1 MFEDN
6 LNQNIARPELLQIAE
21 SVAREKSI
29 DQNIVIEAMEQA
41 IQSAA
46 KRKYGQELEIRAG
59 INKKSGEIEIARVLK
74 VVEVVENKATEI
86 TLKEGQKRDGSARIG
101 DYFYDPLPP
110 IELGR
115 VAAQTAKQVIVQKV
129 RDAEREKQYEEFKDR
144 VGEVVNGLVKRIEYG
159 NVIVD
164 LGRGEAF
171 IRRDD
176 VIPRETFRPGDRIR
190 SWISEVKKEQRGPQ
204 IYLSRTA
211 NEFMTKLF
219 TQEVPEIYDGIIQ
232 IISVARDPG
241 SRAKISV
248 LSKDNSIDPVGACVG
263 MRGSRVQAVVAELQN
278 EKIDIIP
285 FSEDVPTYLVNALA
299 PAEVTKVV
307 MDEEEKKVEIVVPDD
322 QLSLAIGR
330 RGQNVRLACQL
341 TGWDIDILTEGS
353 ESDRRQ
359 KEMSNISQ
367 LFIDKLNVDEV
378 IAQVLVTEGFSSL
391 EAVAYV
397 PIEDLVEIEG
407 FDEKIAEELRERAL
421 ISLKEEE
428 ESLNKDISKMG
439 INKELIEFEGLS
451 LAILVKLGNADVKTI
466 NDLAD
471 LSSDELKEVLEEIT
485 LTSKEADEI
494 IMKARSSWF
503 DDEKEENNE

>member
-1 MFEDN
+1 MFEDD
-6 LNQNIARPELLQIAE
+6 LSQGSARPELLQIAE

-29 DQNIVIEAMEQA
+29 DQNIVIKAMEQA

-46 KRKYGQELEIRAG
+46 KRKYGQELNIRAG
-59 INKKSGEIEIARVLK
+59 INRKSGEIEIARVLE
-74 VVEVVENKATEI
+74 VVEAVENKATEI
-86 TLKEGQKRDGSARIG
+86 TVEEGIKRDSAARLG

-115 VAAQTAKQVIVQKV
+115 VAAQTAKQVIVQRV

-164 LGRGEAF
+164 LGKGEAF

-190 SWISEVKKEQRGPQ
+190 AWIAEVKQEQRGPQ
-204 IYLSRTA
+204 IFLSRTA
-211 NEFMTKLF
+211 NEFMAKLF
-219 TQEVPEIYDGIIQ
+219 TQEVPEIYDGIIE

-307 MDEEEKKVEIVVPDD
+307 LDEEEKKVEIIVPDE

-353 ESDRRQ
+353 ESERRQ
-359 KEMSNISQ
+359 TEMKDISQ

-391 EAVAYV
+391 ESVAYV
-397 PIEDLVEIEG
+397 PLNDLVEIEG
-407 FDEKIAEELRERAL
+407 FDEKVAEELKDRAL
-421 ISLKEEE
+421 SSLQEMDQSLKKSIEDLKL
-428 ESLNKDISKMG
+428 SDDL
-439 INKELIEFEGLS
+439 INFEGLNNT
-451 LAILVKLGNADVKTI
+451 ILVKLGNANIKKLD
-466 NDLAD
+466 DLAD
-471 LSSDELKEVLEEIT
+471 LASDELKEIL
-485 LTSKEADEI
+485 DEI
-494 IMKARSSWF
+494 KISNKDIDDIIMRARSSWF
-503 DDEKEENNE
+503 ED

>member
-1 MFEDN
+1 MKEDN
-6 LNQNIARPELLQIAE
+6 AGQNIARPELLQIAE

-29 DQNIVIEAMEQA
+29 DQDIVIEAMEQA

-59 INKKSGEIEIARVLK
+59 INRKNGEIEIARVLQ
-74 VVEVVENKATEI
+74 VTEVVENIAIEI
-86 TLKEGQKRDGSARIG
+86 SLEEGKKRDSAANIG

-129 RDAEREKQYEEFKDR
+129 RDAEREKQFEDFKDR

-164 LGRGEAF
+164 LGKGEAF

-190 SWISEVKKEQRGPQ
+190 AWISEVKKEQRGPQ
-204 IYLSRTA
+204 VFLSRTA
-211 NEFMTKLF
+211 DEFMAKLF
-219 TQEVPEIYDGIIQ
+219 TQEVPEIYDGIIE
-232 IISVARDPG
+232 IIAVARDAG

-248 LSKDNSIDPVGACVG
+248 LSKDNTIDPVGACVG

-285 FSEDVPTYLVNALA
+285 YSEDVPTYLVNALA

-307 MDEEEKKVEIVVPDD
+307 LDEEDKKVEIIVPDD

-353 ESDRRQ
+353 ESERRQ
-359 KEMSNISQ
+359 TEMKDISQ
-367 LFIDKLNVDEV
+367 LFIDHLNVDEV

-391 EAVAYV
+391 ESVAYV
-397 PIEDLVEIEG
+397 PIKELIDIEG
-407 FDEKIAEELRERAL
+407 FDEKVAEELKERAVN
-421 ISLKEEE
+421 SLKDIDVN
-428 ESLNKDISKMG
+428 LLKDIKKLG
-439 INKELIEFEGLS
+439 INDDLVNFEGMTN
-451 LAILVKLGNADVKTI
+451 AMLVKLGKEKILTLNDFA
-466 NDLAD
+466 DLA
-471 LSSDELKEVLEEIT
+471 SDELRELLGDIKISST
-485 LTSKEADEI
+485 EADDL
-494 IMKARSSWF
+494 IMRARASWF
-503 DDEKEENNE
+503 ED